1 MKKRKDGR
9 WERIKTING
18 KRVSFYSSEP
28 TEKKAIKDIE
38 NQMLNYK
45 EKQENGLTF
54 KQVVDLWQQS
64 PQYLKLSPTTQKR
77 YDILLKHIKK
87 FNNRYIKTITAEE
100 IQDFLT
106 ELSNQDYATKTI
118 KHQFSIFKIIF
129 KFAKLKRYIKEDET
143 QYVIMPE
150 GQKAVKRRALT
161 ENEVKIIE
169 KHADTEYGFFP
180 YFLLNT
186 GLRRGEALAL
196 QYGDIDR
203 KNKII
208 HITKS
213 AYYEGNQTKIKPP
226 KTDAGTRDVII
237 PVRLLKK
244 LPKGKKDD
252 FLFHYPDEPSKLMT
266 QRIYERKWK
275 DFLTATGLNITAHML
290 RHTYATILFEAD
302 INVKDAQSLMGHA
315 DITTTNNIYTHIRE
329 NRITETAKKLND
341 FLDK

>member
-1 MKKRKDGR
+1 MKQRNDGR
-9 WERIKTING
+9 WQKAVTING
-18 KRVSFYSSEP
+18 KRIFFYSSES
-28 TEKKAIKDIE
+28 TERKANKDIE
-38 NQMLNYK
+38 NQMLNYT
-45 EKQENGLTF
+45 EKQEKGLTF
-54 KQVVDLWQQS
+54 KQVADLWQKS
-64 PQYLKLSPTTQKR
+64 PQYIKLSPTTQTR
-77 YDILLKHIKK
+77 YDILLNHAEK
-87 FNNRYIKTITAEE
+87 FHNLYIKMITAED

-106 ELSNQDYATKTI
+106 DLANQNYATKTI

-129 KFAKLKRYIKEDET
+129 KYAKMKRYVKDDET

-150 GQKAVKRRALT
+150 GKKAVKRRALT
-161 ENEVKIIE
+161 EDEVKIIE

-226 KTDAGTRDVII
+226 KTDAGVRDVII
-237 PVRLLKK
+237 PDRLLKK
-244 LPKGKKDD
+244 LPRGKKHC
-252 FLFHYPDEPSKLMT
+252 FLFPYPGEPTKLMT

-275 DFLTATGLNITAHML
+275 DFLIATDLKITAHML

-329 NRITETAKKLND
+329 NRINETAKKLNV
-341 FLDK
+341 FLQK

>member
-9 WERIKTING
+9 WLKFKTING
-18 KRVSFYSSEP
+18 KRVPFYS
-28 TEKKAIKDIE
+28 TESTERKALKDIE
-38 NQMLNYK
+38 NQMLVYK
-45 EKQENGLTF
+45 EKEEKGLTF
-54 KQVVDLWQQS
+54 KDVADLWQES
-64 PQYLKLSPTTQKR
+64 PQYLKLSPTTQTR
-77 YDILLKHIKK
+77 YDILLSHAEQ
-87 FNNRYIKTITAEE
+87 FNNRYIKTITSEE

-106 ELSNQDYATKTI
+106 ELANQNYATKTI

-129 KFAKLKRYIKEDET
+129 KYAKMKRYIKDDET

-161 ENEVKIIE
+161 EDEVKIIE
-169 KHADTEYGFFP
+169 KHADTEYGFLP

-203 KNKII
+203 KNKVI

-213 AYYEGNQTKIKPP
+213 AYYDGNQTKIKPP

-237 PVRLLKK
+237 PTRLLKK
-244 LPKGKKDD
+244 LPKGKSQHY
-252 FLFHYPDEPSKLMT
+252 LFPYPDEPTKLMT
-266 QRIYERKWK
+266 QRIYERIWRN
-275 DFLTATGLNITAHML
+275 FLKETGLNITAHML

-329 NRITETAKKLND
+329 NRITQTAQKLNA
-341 FLDK
+341 FFEK

>member
-1 MKKRKDGR
+1 MKQRKDGR

-18 KRVSFYSSEP
+18 KRISFYSTEP

-54 KQVVDLWQQS
+54 KQVCDLWKES

-77 YDILLKHIKK
+77 YDILLNHIKS
-87 FNNRYIKTITAEE
+87 FNDKYIKTITAEE
-100 IQDFLT
+100 IQNFLADM
-106 ELSNQDYATKTI
+106 SNHDYATKTI

-129 KFAKLKRYIKEDET
+129 KYAKMKRYIKEDET

-161 ENEVKIIE
+161 EDEVKIIE
-169 KHADTEYGFFP
+169 KHADAEYGFFP

-196 QYGDIDR
+196 QHKDIDR
-203 KNKII
+203 KNQII
-208 HITKS
+208 HVTKS

-237 PVRLLKK
+237 PSRLLEK
-244 LPKGKKDD
+244 LPQGKNDD
-252 FLFHYPDEPSKLMT
+252 FLFHYPHEPSKLMT
-266 QRIYERKWK
+266 QRVYERKWK
-275 DFLTATGLNITAHML
+275 HFLKETGLKITAHML

-315 DITTTNNIYTHIRE
+315 DILTTNNIYTHIRE
-329 NRITETAKKLND
+329 NRINETAQKLNT
-341 FLDK
+341 FFEK